1 MPAAGVQPEKVSAI
15 DFLFLVIRPTV
26 VPASFTE
33 IGESATVKSALLP
46 PLMVQVVSV
55 IAPVK
60 LMIPPAELS
69 AATALV
75 EAIAAASSDTVM
87 IDLNMINSIK
97 ICVI

>member
-1 MPAAGVQPEKVSAI
+1 
-15 DFLFLVIRPTV
+15 
-26 VPASFTE
+26 
-33 IGESATVKSALLP
+33 
-46 PLMVQVVSV
+46 MVQVVSV

-87 IDLNMINSIK
+87 IDLNMINSMK